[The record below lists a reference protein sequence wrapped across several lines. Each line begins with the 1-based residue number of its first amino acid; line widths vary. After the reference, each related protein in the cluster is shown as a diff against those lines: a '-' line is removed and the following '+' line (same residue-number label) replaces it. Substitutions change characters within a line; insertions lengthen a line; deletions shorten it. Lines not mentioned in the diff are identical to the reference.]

1 MSYPGIVYVG
11 ARRSKAPPIT
21 LMAPKAL
28 LAASLKPFVL
38 SLLAEG
44 DSYGY
49 EIVQR
54 VHLLTAGE
62 VQYTTGTLYPVLHDL
77 EASGLL
83 ESYWREGENA
93 PRRKYYRLTPRGQQ
107 ALQTER
113 QHWLRVHAA
122 LAELWGGLGG
132 PVPSGLAL
140 NPS

>member
-1 MSYPGIVYVG
+1 
-11 ARRSKAPPIT
+11 
-21 LMAPKAL
+21 MAPKAL
-28 LAASLKPFVL
+28 VAASLKPFVL

-49 EIVQR
+49 EVIQR
-54 VHLLTAGE
+54 VHRLTAGE
-62 VQYTTGTLYPVLHDL
+62 VRYTTSTLYPVLHDL

-93 PRRKYYRLTPRGQQ
+93 PRRKYYRLTPRGHQ
-107 ALQTER
+107 ALGAER

-122 LAELWGGLGG
+122 LAELWGGVGG
-132 PVPSGLAL
+132 PGLSGLSL